1 MTLATMQEK
10 ISLPTARRIALAAQ
24 GFGDPRPAGT
34 VTRRHLQRVLGR
46 TGLFQIDSVSAVV
59 RAHYMPLY
67 SRLGPYP
74 MALLDDAMQPTK
86 RLLVEYW
93 AHEASLLPLETWPL
107 MRWRMERASEGM
119 YSGLAKFG
127 RANKAYIDEIF
138 HQVVDRGP
146 IAASDIVGAKGSGGW
161 WGWSREKHAFE
172 WLFWAGR
179 ITTHSRRSF
188 ERLYDLPERVL
199 PADIYNTPVPAAAD
213 AHRELLRISARAHG
227 VATAACLRDYFRLSP
242 ADMKG
247 RLEELVEMGELIPVR
262 VEGWNKQAYLHA
274 SARIPRKI
282 QARALLAPFDPL
294 VFERARAEQLFG
306 FRYRIEI
313 YTPAEKRQYG
323 YYVLPFLL
331 GERLVARV
339 DLKADRPAGVLRVH
353 AAYAEPCAPPET
365 AAELH
370 EELKQMR
377 DWLGLERIEVT
388 PAGDIGPALSDIA
401 SRSAALT
408 PPLAKA

>member
-1 MTLATMQEK
+1 MKEK
-10 ISLPTARRIALAAQ
+10 ISLSTARRIALAAQ
-24 GFGDPRPAGT
+24 GFMDPRPTGT
-34 VTRRHLQRVLGR
+34 VTRRHLQRVLDR
-46 TGLFQIDSVSAVV
+46 LGLFQIDSVSAVV

-74 MALLDDAMQPTK
+74 MALLDDAMQSRK
-86 RLLVEYW
+86 RLLFEYW
-93 AHEASLLPLETWPL
+93 AHEASLLPLETFPL
-107 MRWRMERASEGM
+107 MRWRMARAEEGM
-119 YSGLAKFG
+119 YGGLAKFG
-127 RANKAYIDEIF
+127 RANRPYIEDIF
-138 HQVVDRGP
+138 RHVVDRGP
-146 IAASDIVGAKGSGGW
+146 IAASEIEGAKGSGGW

-179 ITTHSRRSF
+179 ITTHSRRGF

-199 PADIYNTPVPAAAD
+199 PAGIYNSPIPAPVD

-242 ADMKG
+242 AEMKG
-247 RLEELVEMGELIPVR
+247 RLEELVETGELIPVR
-262 VEGWNKQAYLHA
+262 VEGWDKQAYLHA
-274 SARIPRKI
+274 QARIPRKVS
-282 QARALLAPFDPL
+282 ARALLAPFDPL
-294 VFERARAEQLFG
+294 VFERSRAESLFG

-331 GERLVARV
+331 GERIVARV

-365 AAELH
+365 AAELY
-370 EELKQMR
+370 EELQQMR
-377 DWLGLERIEVT
+377 DWLGLESIKVT
-388 PAGDIGPALSDIA
+388 PAGDLGPALRDIA
-401 SRSAALT
+401 GRSLTLT

>member
-1 MTLATMQEK
+1 MKEK
-10 ISLPTARRIALAAQ
+10 LSLPTARRIALAAQ
-24 GFGDPRPAGT
+24 GFADPRPSGAI
-34 VTRRHLQRVLGR
+34 TRRHLQRVLGR
-46 TGLFQIDSVSAVV
+46 TGLLQIDSVSAVV

-74 MALLDDAMQPTK
+74 MALLDDAMQPKK
-86 RLLVEYW
+86 RMLFEYW
-93 AHEASLLPLETWPL
+93 AHEASLLPLETFPL
-107 MRWRMERASEGM
+107 LRWRMERADTEM

-127 RANKAYIDEIF
+127 REQAPYIEGIYR
-138 HQVVDRGP
+138 QVVDRGP
-146 IAASDIVGAKGSGGW
+146 IAASDIEGAKGSGGW
-161 WGWSREKHAFE
+161 WGWSLEKRAFE

-179 ITTHSRRSF
+179 ITTHSRRGF

-199 PADIYNTPVPAAAD
+199 PADIYNSPALRAED
-213 AHRELLRISARAHG
+213 AHRELLRISAQAHG
-227 VATAACLRDYFRLSP
+227 VATGICLRDYFRLSP
-242 ADMKG
+242 DDMKG

-262 VEGWNKQAYLHA
+262 VEGWNRQAYLHA
-274 SARIPRKI
+274 EARIPRKV

-294 VFERARAEQLFG
+294 VFERTRAEQLFD

-313 YTPAEKRQYG
+313 YTPADKRQYG

-331 GERLVARV
+331 GERIVARI

-365 AAELH
+365 AAQLF

-388 PAGDIGPALSDIA
+388 PAGDLGPALSDIVG
-401 SRSAALT
+401 RSIALT
-408 PPLAKA
+408 PPRAKA